1 MVTIDDFA
9 KLEFKVGTIISAE
22 EIDGSDRLLKL
33 QVDFGPHVIPSE
45 ERVEES
51 LNKEEN
57 DLSAS
62 VEMTAETSEIVRNE
76 DDTVE
81 VTDAVAPVEEATN
94 EIRQILSGIK
104 QWYKP
109 EDLVGKQFVF
119 ITNLAPR
126 KMMGLESQGMIMA
139 AEGEEKPIPL
149 TVSEKVPNGSK
160 IR

>member
-1 MVTIDDFA
+1 MSAKQIVQIDDFA

-33 QVDFGPHVIPSE
+33 QVDFGPKVQVGSSE
-45 ERVEES
+45 ES
-51 LNKEEN
+51 
-57 DLSAS
+57 DLSAP
-62 VEMTAETSEIVRNE
+62 VDMTVETSEIVRNE

-109 EDLVGKQFVF
+109 ADLVGKQFVF

-139 AEGEEKPIPL
+139 AEGEDRPAPL
-149 TVSEKVPNGSK
+149 MPSEKVPNGSK

>member
-9 KLEFKVGTIISAE
+9 KLEFKVGTVISAE
-22 EIDGSDRLLKL
+22 EIEGSDKLLKL
-33 QVDFGPHVIPSE
+33 QVDFGPKVVESDNEENPTVIPSE
-45 ERVEES
+45 ERVQES
-51 LNKEEN
+51 LNQDER
-57 DLSAS
+57 DLSTS
-62 VEMTAETSEIVRNE
+62 VEMTE
-76 DDTVE
+76 DVQE
-81 VTDAVAPVEEATN
+81 KEATN

-139 AEGEEKPIPL
+139 AEGEDRPAPL
-149 TVSEKVPNGSK
+149 MPSEKVPNGSK

>member
-1 MVTIDDFA
+1 MNSKHIVQIDDFA
-9 KLEFKVGTIISAE
+9 KLEFKVGTVISAE
-22 EIDGSDRLLKL
+22 EIEGSDRLLKL
-33 QVDFGPHVIPSE
+33 QVDFGSKAVIPSE

-51 LNKEEN
+51 LNQ
-57 DLSAS
+57 DLSTT
-62 VEMTAETSEIVRNE
+62 VEMTEGHDEQ
-76 DDTVE
+76 
-81 VTDAVAPVEEATN
+81 PN

-149 TVSEKVPNGSK
+149 TVSEKVPNGAK